1 MVVMVMVMVMVMMM
15 VMVMV
20 VMMMIVMVLMLHP
33 PRRAISLS
41 GRQQLNL
48 FHLLVQLKLFA

>member
-1 MVVMVMVMVMVMMM
+1 MVVMVMVMVMMMV